1 MFAGPSKIGSTRCSA
16 SKGRC
21 SRPGNTQLYA
31 LLCKVRLTV
40 KHRLSE
46 ILAGAFGYDPHR
58 SQENPVLFSGCY
70 FAAIGTTDDRQ
81 AFVKGIFNKLNE
93 EQEQVEWTPR
103 AMRNNR
109 RYLWAAY
116 LGLSLD
122 VVLALALG
130 GMIVARIV
138 FH

>member
-1 MFAGPSKIGSTRCSA
+1 M
-16 SKGRC
+16 
-21 SRPGNTQLYA
+21 
-31 LLCKVRLTV
+31 RLTV

-70 FAAIGTTDDRQ
+70 FAAIGTADDRQ

-93 EQEQVEWTPR
+93 EQESVEWTPR
-103 AMRNNR
+103 AIRNNR

-116 LGLSLD
+116 LGLGLD
-122 VVLALALG
+122 TLLILALG
-130 GMIVARIV
+130 EMIAAQV
-138 FH
+138 FFHL